1 MAAAKGAT
9 AVLGAQ
15 EAQTGKASPLFAEKT
30 GYLYSIT
37 AGVWI
42 QLKICY
48 KILSFFSAPAYGSD
62 VCRAEKKKVEILP
75 LLCRRFMIKYSEIL

>member
-1 MAAAKGAT
+1 MAAAQGAT

-37 AGVWI
+37 AGV
-42 QLKICY
+42 
-48 KILSFFSAPAYGSD
+48 
-62 VCRAEKKKVEILP
+62 
-75 LLCRRFMIKYSEIL
+75 